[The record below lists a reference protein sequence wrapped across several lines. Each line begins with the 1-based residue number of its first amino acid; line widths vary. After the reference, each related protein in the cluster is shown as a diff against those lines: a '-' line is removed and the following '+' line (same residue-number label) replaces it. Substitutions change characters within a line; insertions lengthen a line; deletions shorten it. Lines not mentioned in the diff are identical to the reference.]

1 MNRIEL
7 NNRKRPF
14 TTPENYF
21 EEFHRKLMDELPE
34 DALLCP
40 MIDARRMEVY
50 AAIYDRALNAVK
62 EVSALVDAVH
72 AGKRHLDNSDIKRN
86 GASVAQRAKRSE

>member
-1 MNRIEL
+1 MFTITHLVSFSNYRLNGAISLFIE
-7 NNRKRPF
+7 R
-14 TTPENYF
+14 
-21 EEFHRKLMDELPE
+21 
-34 DALLCP
+34 
-40 MIDARRMEVY
+40 
-50 AAIYDRALNAVK
+50 AVK